1 MTSQAAFSIVVVFYS
16 VANLGSMDLELNLRE
31 AIMILLAVPVPLVV
45 WLGVS
50 SVLGSHAGTVGVAA

>member
-1 MTSQAAFSIVVVFYS
+1 MNAQTAFSLVAVFYS

-50 SVLGSHAGTVGVAA
+50 SVLGSRAGKAGVEA